1 MNDRMPVPAELRA
14 RVDALLPALRAALE
28 ELVRR
33 PSVSSA
39 ADRGPL
45 LATAEAVTALFREA
59 GARVRFLEVAG
70 APPAVLAEVDGPP
83 GAPVV
88 LLYAHYDVQPA
99 GPDAIWASPAFNPTE
114 REGRLYGR
122 GVADDKAGVVA
133 HLGALRAFDGRPPV
147 SLRVLIE
154 GEEEIGS
161 PHMSALL
168 DRYREDLAADVIV
181 IADLEHAAVGQPGLT
196 TSLRGL
202 VDCVVEVRTLAAG
215 VHSGQFGGAVPDALT
230 VLVRLLATLHHEDGT
245 PAIEG
250 LERAP
255 RGAPVPTEA
264 DVRAHAGVL
273 EGVRFLGGGGGTVAD
288 RLWYGPAISVLAIDA
303 PPVAEAINQLIP
315 LARAKVGVRLAPGDD
330 PTRAMDALVAH
341 LEAHVPWGA
350 QVAVTRGAAARPF
363 SLSTEGPVYA
373 AFRRALHE
381 AWGVDAVEIG
391 VGGTVPLVAEFADA
405 YPAATIVMAGV
416 GDPTSHIHGP
426 DESLSIQE
434 FARNVLAE
442 AVALALLGAPGA
454 LGEDTGSS

>member
-1 MNDRMPVPAELRA
+1 MNEPTSAPAALRA
-14 RVDALLPALRAALE
+14 RVDALMPSLRASLE
-28 ELVRR
+28 DLVRH

-39 ADRGPL
+39 PDRGPL
-45 LATAEAVTALFREA
+45 LATAQVVAGLLEDA
-59 GARVRFLEVAG
+59 GARVRFLEVDG
-70 APPAVLAEVDGPP
+70 APPAILAEVDGPP
-83 GAPVV
+83 GAPSV
-88 LLYAHYDVQPA
+88 LLYAHYDVQPP
-99 GPDAIWASPAFNPTE
+99 GPDSLWASPAYGPTE
-114 REGRLYGR
+114 RNGRLYGR

-133 HLGALRAFDGRPPV
+133 HLGALRAFEGRPPV
-147 SLRVLIE
+147 AIKVLIE

-168 DRYREDLAADVIV
+168 ERYRDDLAADVIV

-230 VLVRLLATLHHEDGT
+230 VLARLLATLHDEAGA

-255 RGAPVPTEA
+255 RGAAAPAEA

-273 EGVRFLGGGGGTVAD
+273 EGVRFIGSGTVAD
-288 RLWYGPAISVLAIDA
+288 RLWYRPAVSVLAIDA

-315 LARAKVGVRLAPGDD
+315 SARAKVGVRLAPGDD
-330 PTRAMDALVAH
+330 PARAMDALVAH

-350 QVAVTRGAAARPF
+350 QLEVTRGAAARPF
-363 SLSTEGPVYA
+363 SLSTEGPVYEA
-373 AFRRALHE
+373 VRSALHE

-426 DESLSIQE
+426 DESLALQE
-434 FARNVLAE
+434 LERNVLAE
-442 AVALALLGAPGA
+442 VLTLHLLGASAAP
-454 LGEDTGSS
+454 